1 MSRTINWV
9 LAGIA
14 GLTLTSHAASPG
26 SRPLPRPEAV
36 AETRL
41 LMEALNQTNF
51 HGLERLLKDKPAS
64 AEAWTFARGQALL
77 IAETGNLLLLRPP
90 RQGQTVW
97 MDRSAD
103 LRTAATRLA
112 RAAGE
117 RDYDRARAG
126 LTELANCCNRCHQT
140 FRVAVRVA
148 PFAEPGGGAT
158 PRQVP

>member
-1 MSRTINWV
+1 MSRSVNWV
-9 LAGIA
+9 LAGIV
-14 GLTLTSHAASPG
+14 GLTVTSHAAPPQA
-26 SRPLPRPEAV
+26 SRPLPSPQAV

-41 LMEALNQTNF
+41 LMVALNQANF
-51 HGLERLLKDKPAS
+51 RGLQQLLAEKPAD

-90 RQGQTVW
+90 RQGQTAW

-103 LRTAATRLA
+103 LRTAATRLG

-126 LTELANCCNRCHQT
+126 LTEVANCCNRCHQT
-140 FRVAVRVA
+140 FRVSVRVT
-148 PFAEPGGGAT
+148 PFAQPGGAVQ
-158 PRQVP
+158 PPVP